1 MHAPFGQDESVGQ
14 YFRNIE
20 NNGHTRNQYRA
31 IAESRTTAHQNIFT
45 LLEPNADRLTWSTSG
60 GGATSSSPQGKVDE
74 VENLNESDNYK
85 IWQRYLEVFSC
96 FLSICCLVGIFVV
109 WGVKKSINIEL
120 TRNVQFAYNNV
131 SVTDKMRLWHTTVG
145 ESCAAGSF
153 DLLLK
158 EPPWENAEKQK
169 YGGFSMEGVIH
180 ASHVNLNAIAFFIY
194 LFSAS
199 FQGSRFQLFETK
211 CQPAGP
217 EVSRWLEYAFT
228 SPLQVLLVALSF
240 GVSNIDILLGYFGM
254 QLALVIMGYGIEQQ
268 IKKTYLR
275 KPETSREKF
284 YSILEPTV
292 KDIRGPMY
300 LLVSW
305 ILHLLIWGI
314 PGWWHAG
321 ITRWGIAGQYAYIH
335 KYQNKCGDP
344 NFAMQAFVDVIFWG
358 QFVCF
363 SLFGLVCTAQFLRA
377 RYLGTNDDTKKDIK
391 ACEEY
396 KSNWA
401 LYSLLYAVLSV
412 TAKTV
417 LEVGFLGLVATSP
430 EFLMLEPLP
439 KTAFTSYE
447 NVTKLSLLDSNRSI
461 AVPPS
466 TCFTMRPETK

>member
-20 NNGHTRNQYRA
+20 NNGHTRNQYRS
-31 IAESRTTAHQNIFT
+31 IAESRATAHQNIFT
-45 LLEPNADRLTWSTSG
+45 LLEPNADRLTWSTQAG
-60 GGATSSSPQGKVDE
+60 PTAPDTAKVED
-74 VENLNESDNYK
+74 VVNESDKYK
-85 IWQRYLEVFSC
+85 IWQWKLEAFSC
-96 FLSICCLVGIFVV
+96 FLSICCLVGIVVV
-109 WGVKKSINIEL
+109 WGVKKPINIEL

-158 EPPWENAEKQK
+158 QPPWENAEKQK

-199 FQGSRFQLFETK
+199 FQGSRFRLFKTK
-211 CQPAGP
+211 CEPTGP
-217 EVSRWLEYAFT
+217 EFSRWLEYAFT

-275 KPETSREKF
+275 NPETSRGKF

-305 ILHLLIWGI
+305 VLHLLIWGS
-314 PGWWHAG
+314 
-321 ITRWGIAGQYAYIH
+321 IAGQYANIH
-335 KYQNKCGDP
+335 KYQKKCGDP
-344 NFAMQAFVDVIFWG
+344 NFAMPAFVDVIFWG

-363 SLFGLVCTAQFLRA
+363 SLFGLVCTAQFLMA
-377 RYLGTNDDTKKDIK
+377 GYH
-391 ACEEY
+391 
-396 KSNWA
+396 
-401 LYSLLYAVLSV
+401 
-412 TAKTV
+412 
-417 LEVGFLGLVATSP
+417 
-430 EFLMLEPLP
+430 
-439 KTAFTSYE
+439 
-447 NVTKLSLLDSNRSI
+447 
-461 AVPPS
+461 
-466 TCFTMRPETK
+466 